1 MAITLRHHPDQGW
14 FNSRESL
21 IRGMSL
27 NIIMNGGTTS
37 SPIPRRLG
45 MRMIGPYHVA
55 GLGNGTFIVCDESIE
70 CFLVE
75 ADNPENAVKIVEEY
89 LKSVFGEE

>member
-1 MAITLRHHPDQGW
+1 MAITLRQNRNHGW
-14 FNSRESL
+14 FNSRVSL

-70 CFLVE
+70 CFIIE
-75 ADNPENAVKIVEEY
+75 ADNPENAVKTVGDY

>member
-1 MAITLRHHPDQGW
+1 
-14 FNSRESL
+14 
-21 IRGMSL
+21 
-27 NIIMNGGTTS
+27 
-37 SPIPRRLG
+37 

-55 GLGNGTFIVCDESIE
+55 GLGNGAFIVCGEIE

-75 ADNPENAVKIVEEY
+75 ADNPENAVKTVEEY

>member
-1 MAITLRHHPDQGW
+1 
-14 FNSRESL
+14 
-21 IRGMSL
+21 MSL
-27 NIIMNGGTTS
+27 NITMNSGTTPI
-37 SPIPRRLG
+37 PIPRRLG

-55 GLGNGTFIVCDESIE
+55 GLGNGTFIVCGEIE

>member
-1 MAITLRHHPDQGW
+1 
-14 FNSRESL
+14 
-21 IRGMSL
+21 
-27 NIIMNGGTTS
+27 
-37 SPIPRRLG
+37 